1 MKKTLA
7 IAGLALWIFGSGWY
21 YTCKIKERCYNGSSP
36 GTTEESLVQSVYPLL
51 FEWESDKPLTGTGF
65 IAWRDSLTAL
75 ATTGNI
81 LQLVGLYSL
90 SEVNRTKEMDL
101 GLARAK
107 MVRAL
112 FPGIPDSQ
120 ISLKSMEDSGLSPA
134 SGKQMQALSA
144 AIKVAEKSVDIAI
157 GNYTIYFPSNSAVKT
172 ADPKADLYLDDLA
185 AYLKKSSKTVELT
198 GHTDDIGPNS
208 VNYSMGLLRAESI
221 RTALVERGVPVDR
234 ISVSSKGEEK
244 PLGPN
249 DTEGNRALNRRTE
262 IVVK

>member
-21 YTCKIKERCYNGSSP
+21 YTCRIKERCYNGSSP
-36 GTTEESLVQSVYPLL
+36 GTTEAGPVQSGYPLL
-51 FEWESDKPLTGTGF
+51 FDWESDKPLTGTDF

-75 ATTGNI
+75 VTSGNK

-90 SEVNRTKEMDL
+90 SETNRTTEMDL

-107 MVRAL
+107 MVREL
-112 FPGIPDSQ
+112 FPGIPDSL
-120 ISLKSMEDSGLSPA
+120 ISLKSMEDRGLSSG
-134 SGKQMQALSA
+134 SGKQIPALSA
-144 AIKVAEKSVDIAI
+144 EISVAEEPEVIAI
-157 GNYTIYFPSNSAVKT
+157 GNYIIYFPSNSAVKIS
-172 ADPKADLYLDDLA
+172 DPKADLYLDDLA

-198 GHTDDIGPNS
+198 GHTDDIGLNN

-221 RTALVERGVPVDR
+221 RSALVERGVPVDR
-234 ISVSSKGEEK
+234 ISVSSKGEEN
-244 PLGPN
+244 PLSPN
-249 DTEGNRALNRRTE
+249 DTEENRAKNRRTE